1 MPKPISNDLR
11 QRIIAYVE
19 AGHSARSAARHY
31 GIGEST
37 ATKLVGRYLKS
48 GRLDP
53 LPMGRPTGQGK
64 LAPYKAFLKARIE
77 AEPDMTMPE
86 LAACLYRDQNVQ
98 ADPATLSRL
107 LKRMGLTYKKN
118 TGRHRT

>member
-1 MPKPISNDLR
+1 MPKPLSNDLR
-11 QRIIAYVE
+11 ERIIAYVK

-31 GIGEST
+31 GVGESS
-37 ATKLVGRYLKS
+37 ATKLVGRYLKT
-48 GRLDP
+48 GRLAP

-64 LAPYKAFLKARIE
+64 LAPHKAYLKARIE

-86 LAACLYRDQNVQ
+86 LAGHLYQDQDVQ

-107 LKRMGLTYKKN
+107 LRCMGLTYKKN
-118 TGRHRT
+118 TGRHGT